1 LHDKWVDN
9 LEESEQWTTHFSKRS
24 PDPRGAGVRHDMP
37 KHIALKPNCEDSNL
51 SRRLFRY
58 GVGRILFTGF
68 KDVFKSPTVLGRA
81 SITNSSTDIA
91 GTASKR
97 SEL

>member
-1 LHDKWVDN
+1 MIL
-9 LEESEQWTTHFSKRS
+9 
-24 PDPRGAGVRHDMP
+24 P
-37 KHIALKPNCEDSNL
+37 KHIALKPNCADNDL
-51 SRRLFRY
+51 SRILFRY
-58 GVGRILFTGF
+58 GVGRILFTSL

-97 SEL
+97 VIRIVAR